1 MFCVE
6 CGREGPTLEGL
17 CASCFAKRRRLVHP
31 PETIDVVVCAHC
43 SRLQLDAG
51 WALVD
56 LDDAIPRL
64 LQERISV
71 DPRATGTSFTQTAR
85 KEDARNYRL
94 SVKFAARLGE
104 FDIAQS
110 FRIRLRVKQSVCPT
124 CSRQHG
130 RYYEAIVQVR
140 AQGRDLQAHEMDR
153 VARIVGAR
161 FSRQEDREAFVSRVE
176 QTEGGVDFYVS
187 TGTAGKAA
195 ARKIAEAL
203 DGEVRA
209 SPKIHGRK
217 EGRDVYR
224 VTYHVRLPGYRRG
237 DLVRFQGR
245 MYRVRAGGADIEAI
259 DLEDWTTRRIRRR
272 DLQRAEPI
280 QGMVDRYRVVE
291 VTPSKIVLAR
301 NGTRMSVRRPEGW
314 ARAEEVLGI
323 AIDDTVR
330 LLPEV

>member
-17 CASCFAKRRRLVHP
+17 CASCFARRRRLVHP

-71 DPRATGTSFTQTAR
+71 APRATGTSLTQTAPT
-85 KEDARNYRL
+85 AAPRNYRL

-110 FRIRLRVKQSVCPT
+110 FRIRLRVKQGVCPT

-140 AQGRDLQAHEMDR
+140 AQGRDLQASEMDR
-153 VARIVGAR
+153 AARIVGAR
-161 FSRQEDREAFVSRVE
+161 FSREGGRGGVARRGGGGGSGGGAFV
-176 QTEGGVDFYVS
+176 
-187 TGTAGKAA
+187 
-195 ARKIAEAL
+195 
-203 DGEVRA
+203 
-209 SPKIHGRK
+209 
-217 EGRDVYR
+217 
-224 VTYHVRLPGYRRG
+224 
-237 DLVRFQGR
+237 
-245 MYRVRAGGADIEAI
+245 
-259 DLEDWTTRRIRRR
+259 
-272 DLQRAEPI
+272 
-280 QGMVDRYRVVE
+280 
-291 VTPSKIVLAR
+291 
-301 NGTRMSVRRPEGW
+301 
-314 ARAEEVLGI
+314 
-323 AIDDTVR
+323 
-330 LLPEV
+330 